1 MRLQNSD
8 RAESASSRS
17 KDAETTGFGKR
28 VRGRLEALKNHH
40 QPHSV
45 VVLVDRS
52 LVLVLEFPAPGKQ
65 VKRMPVAYDFG
76 GQVAIVTGGA
86 QGIGRSIA
94 EKLRD
99 SNAIVHVWDLAK
111 PSFAG
116 VEHASVDVA
125 DPTTIEKALS
135 QTTAQHRRVDV
146 LVNNA
151 GYVGSN
157 AAVLDFDPVE
167 WRRSIEVNLVGV
179 FEVCRLVVP
188 LMLQSGY
195 GRVVNMAS
203 LAGKEGTP
211 FTSAYSAAKAGV
223 IAFTKSFGKE
233 LAGTN
238 VRVNAIAP
246 AAIDTDLLKQLS
258 PELVKAMIDKSPMK
272 RLGTVSEVSELVLW
286 LCSEACSFNTGA
298 IFDLSGGRAVY

>member
-1 MRLQNSD
+1 
-8 RAESASSRS
+8 
-17 KDAETTGFGKR
+17 
-28 VRGRLEALKNHH
+28 
-40 QPHSV
+40 
-45 VVLVDRS
+45 
-52 LVLVLEFPAPGKQ
+52 
-65 VKRMPVAYDFG
+65 MPVAYDFS
-76 GQVAIVTGGA
+76 GQGAIVTGSA

-94 EKLRD
+94 ERLRD
-99 SNAIVHVWDLAK
+99 SHAIVHVWDLAE
-111 PSFAG
+111 PRFG
-116 VEHASVDVA
+116 VVEHASVDIA
-125 DPTTIEKALS
+125 DPSTIKKALS
-135 QTTAQHRRVDV
+135 QISVQHGRVDV

-157 AAVLDFDPVE
+157 ATVLDFDPAE
-167 WRRSIEVNLVGV
+167 WRRSIEINLVGL

-195 GRVVNMAS
+195 GRVVNMAF
-203 LAGKEGTP
+203 LAGKDGSP

-246 AAIDTDLLKQLS
+246 AAIDTDILKQLS

-272 RLGTVSEVSELVLW
+272 RLGTVAEVSELALW

-298 IFDLSGGRAVY
+298 IFDLSGGRATY

>member
-1 MRLQNSD
+1 
-8 RAESASSRS
+8 
-17 KDAETTGFGKR
+17 
-28 VRGRLEALKNHH
+28 
-40 QPHSV
+40 
-45 VVLVDRS
+45 
-52 LVLVLEFPAPGKQ
+52 
-65 VKRMPVAYDFG
+65 MPVAYDFTD
-76 GQVAIVTGGA
+76 QVAIVTGGA
-86 QGIGRSIA
+86 QGIGRSIV
-94 EKLRD
+94 ERLRD
-99 SNAIVHVWDLAK
+99 SHANVFVWDLAR
-111 PSFAG
+111 PGFDG
-116 VEHASVDVA
+116 VDYAQVDIT
-125 DPTTIEKALS
+125 DSTTIKEALS
-135 QTTAQHRRVDV
+135 RLLVTHGRVDV

-188 LMLQSGY
+188 VMLQSGY

-223 IAFTKSFGKE
+223 INFTKSFGKE

-246 AAIDTDLLKQLS
+246 AAIDTEMLKQLS
-258 PELVKAMIDKSPMK
+258 PELVKQMIDKSPMK
-272 RLGTVSEVSELVLW
+272 RLGTVSEVAELVLW
-286 LCSEACSFNTGA
+286 LCSEASSFNCGA
-298 IFDLSGGRAVY
+298 TFDLSGGRAVY